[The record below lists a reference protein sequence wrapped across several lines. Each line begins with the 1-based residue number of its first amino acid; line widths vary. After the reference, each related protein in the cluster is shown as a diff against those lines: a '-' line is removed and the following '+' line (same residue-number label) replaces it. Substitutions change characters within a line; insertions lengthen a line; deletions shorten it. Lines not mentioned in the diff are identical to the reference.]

1 MARKENISSAANP
14 LVKEVRKAIARGGL
28 TGDGYAVA
36 ETFHLL
42 EEALRSGREISVVLA
57 AASVE
62 PDVDSHL
69 RGRNGVRTAL
79 LPDDLFAKM
88 SATQSPQGVIAL
100 VKPPQWT
107 LPQLF
112 EGVALVVALDG
123 IQDPGNAGAIA
134 RCAEAFQATG
144 LIFLKGTVNPFNPKT
159 LRASAGSLFRV
170 PFVCGVEAPEAR
182 TALSEH
188 GVSVYAAAPR
198 SASSHTLASAELT
211 RPCAFVI
218 GAEGRGVSDAMR
230 EGSLE
235 IAIPTAGVE
244 SLNAAVAAG
253 ILLYEARRQRTGT

>member
-1 MARKENISSAANP
+1 MGRKENISSAANP

-28 TGDGYAVA
+28 TEDGYAVA

-42 EEALRSGREISVVLA
+42 EEALRSNREISVVLA

-62 PDVDSHL
+62 SDVDAHL

-88 SATQSPQGVIAL
+88 SATQAPQGVIAL

-112 EGVALVVALDG
+112 GNVALVVVLDG

-134 RCAEAFQATG
+134 RCAEAFEATG
-144 LIFLKGTVNPFNPKT
+144 LIFLKGTANPFNPKT

-170 PFVCGVEAPEAR
+170 PFVYGVEAPAAQA
-182 TALSEH
+182 ALRENA
-188 GVSVYAAAPR
+188 VSVYATAPL
-198 SASSHTLASAELT
+198 SASSQTLGSADLT

-218 GAEGRGVSDAMR
+218 GGEGRGVSGEMR
-230 EGSLE
+230 EGCLDL
-235 IAIPTAGVE
+235 AIPTAGVE

-253 ILLYEARRQRTGT
+253 ILLYEVRRQRSGT